1 MKQHGWNKKKKKE
14 QQQEKKN
21 RWIVIVIV
29 DIMDMEDDDKLVGKY
44 DEEEAQCDRR
54 EEKITSAVDVER

>member
-1 MKQHGWNKKKKKE
+1 MDGIKKKE
-14 QQQEKKN
+14 KRAAAGEKN

-54 EEKITSAVDVER
+54 EEKRTSAVDVER